1 MNNAFDE
8 IQQSAKALK
17 IDIYATDVANFIKD
31 KEYDTRQLAAIAE
44 ILKHLRDRKEE
55 SIISTLLKMSRLPL
69 KEPKTFQGFDFW
81 YIRSKDVDKL
91 KSLPTLATLHSNRN
105 LAFIGPQQVS
115 GVNTLMKTSL

>member
-44 ILKHLRDRKEE
+44 ILKHLRDRNQPSFLASEINVSTKGKNGCMHYAKRGKHNCIGVHCC
-55 SIISTLLKMSRLPL
+55 IIT
-69 KEPKTFQGFDFW
+69 
-81 YIRSKDVDKL
+81 
-91 KSLPTLATLHSNRN
+91 
-105 LAFIGPQQVS
+105 
-115 GVNTLMKTSL
+115 